1 MGCGPACLSI
11 VCGIFGKELSVRQ
24 ASAVCPASAEGV
36 SLLSISKAAHRL
48 GLDTCS
54 AKVVVD
60 DLCHCP
66 LPAILHWDQKHFVVL
81 YKVKNGHC
89 FFIADPGKGV
99 RKISLEELKQHWA
112 YSDEKGKDTGI
123 AMFLKPAEDFDSIM
137 QEQTKEKKTELRTHS
152 FRYLA
157 DYFKRHKRGITEII
171 VGLIIGSIL
180 QLALPFLTQS
190 IVDKGIRNQD
200 IGFIWLILLGQLV
213 LTISKTVIDFMRRW
227 ILLKV
232 SMQINISLIRD
243 FFTKLLRL
251 PMSFFDTKLTGD
263 ILQRMNDH
271 DRVNTFLTTQMPGIS
286 FSLLTI
292 FVFSIVLLI
301 YDYMVFAVFLIGS
314 AIYGGWMAL
323 FLHRRKI
330 LDYEQFDK
338 LAINNNK
345 TYELVTCMQEIKLQ
359 NCENRRLAEWEKV
372 QTDLLEVQMK
382 SLKLQQKQEAGCILI
397 GELKNII
404 ITVTCAT
411 AVVNG
416 SMTLGMM
423 IAVQYIIGQLESP
436 IEQFMNF
443 FYSSQDVK
451 ISLERINDIHQEADE
466 DNETDPN
473 LTSNKA
479 PSEICL
485 RNVCFKYDPSAQRDT
500 LNNINIRIPKGKI
513 TAIVGASGS
522 GKTTLVKL
530 MLGYY
535 PVNHGSICIGN
546 TDLAQLNKKEWRK
559 NCGVCMQDG
568 IIFSESI
575 ARNIAVSDGDADQVR
590 LFEASKI
597 ACLYDYIMSLPLRF
611 DTKIG
616 RDGIGLSQGQKQRIL
631 IARAV
636 YKNPDYIF
644 LDEATNSLDA
654 NNERQIV
661 KGLDRFYKG
670 KTVVV
675 VAHRLSTVKQADQ
688 IVVID
693 EGRVVETGNHKD
705 LVQKNGYYFRLVKN
719 QLELGT

>member
-48 GLDTCS
+48 GLETCS

-137 QEQTKEKKTELRTHS
+137 QEQTKEKKTDLRTHS

-251 PMSFFDTKLTGD
+251 PMYFFDTKLTGD

-359 NCENRRLAEWEKV
+359 NCENRRLAEWEKA

-436 IEQFMNF
+436 IEKFMNF

-485 RNVCFKYDPSAQRDT
+485 RNVRFKYDPSAQRDT

-535 PVNHGSICIGN
+535 PVNQGSICIGN

-661 KGLDRFYKG
+661 KGLERFYKG

-719 QLELGT
+719 QLELGV